1 VLNVRRA
8 PISLPQKAVVAA
20 QPHPILRRTK
30 VAPDKLI
37 SGDRVLEMELISY
50 AGTDVAAFRVI
61 MDAPL
66 RILAVDNEPS
76 VTLSLRFVFAG
87 PRYEVTCVDS
97 GHAALAKLDVRSDFY
112 DVIIVDQKMPN
123 LTGVKLVEEIRKRG
137 ITSDII
143 VVAANLSPEV
153 REAFEQMDV
162 HAMFMKPFNV
172 DELRSAV
179 DRLATASPSNRGRGD
194 TD

>member
-1 VLNVRRA
+1 M
-8 PISLPQKAVVAA
+8 
-20 QPHPILRRTK
+20 
-30 VAPDKLI
+30 I
-37 SGDRVLEMELISY
+37 SGDRGLATELISH

-61 MDAPL
+61 MDAPC

-97 GHAALAKLDVRSDFY
+97 GHAALAKLDVSSDSY
-112 DVIIVDQKMPN
+112 DVIIVDQKMPK
-123 LTGVKLVEEIRKRG
+123 LSGVKLVEEIRKRG

-153 REAFEQMDV
+153 REAFSQMGV
-162 HAMFMKPFNV
+162 HVMFMKPFNV

-179 DRLATASPSNRGRGD
+179 DRLVT
-194 TD
+194 